1 MTARAA
7 AGGSFSARG
16 HKRRCRGIDC
26 PKTKAK
32 GGRAYD
38 RKNASAPLGARTGK
52 TPRRRADKAKHR
64 RRERQPS
71 GTSQL
76 RLLRLTV
83 CGVLFVSLVLL
94 KLVLPGNLSA
104 FRGTLAQWLV
114 RDADFTEAFSAIGHA
129 VAAPERF
136 AESLGNAYVAVFGGS
151 GMQDAA
157 EVGGGAEIAQPDGT
171 NEEDAAAKPL
181 PDYVLDAQ
189 PTLPFSY
196 VSPLDGALTSGF
208 GWREDPNT
216 GEEAFHTGLDLAAD
230 EGTPFACFADGTVGV
245 VGESTVLGKY
255 LTVRHADGYE
265 TLYAHCSKITV
276 SSGQSV
282 LRGDTLGAVGATG
295 NATGAHLHF
304 ELLSGSK
311 YLDPIAYA
319 AKTV

>member
-1 MTARAA
+1 M
-7 AGGSFSARG
+7 
-16 HKRRCRGIDC
+16 
-26 PKTKAK
+26 
-32 GGRAYD
+32 
-38 RKNASAPLGARTGK
+38 
-52 TPRRRADKAKHR
+52 
-64 RRERQPS
+64 
-71 GTSQL
+71 
-76 RLLRLTV
+76 
-83 CGVLFVSLVLL
+83 
-94 KLVLPGNLSA
+94 LPGNLSA

-216 GEEAFHTGLDLAAD
+216 GEEAFHTGLDL
-230 EGTPFACFADGTVGV
+230 C
-245 VGESTVLGKY
+245 
-255 LTVRHADGYE
+255 R
-265 TLYAHCSKITV
+265 
-276 SSGQSV
+276 
-282 LRGDTLGAVGATG
+282 R
-295 NATGAHLHF
+295 
-304 ELLSGSK
+304 
-311 YLDPIAYA
+311 
-319 AKTV
+319 

>member
-1 MTARAA
+1 MV
-7 AGGSFSARG
+7 
-16 HKRRCRGIDC
+16 
-26 PKTKAK
+26 
-32 GGRAYD
+32 
-38 RKNASAPLGARTGK
+38 
-52 TPRRRADKAKHR
+52 
-64 RRERQPS
+64 S
-71 GTSQL
+71 GCQ
-76 RLLRLTV
+76 R
-83 CGVLFVSLVLL
+83 
-94 KLVLPGNLSA
+94 N
-104 FRGTLAQWLV
+104 
-114 RDADFTEAFSAIGHA
+114 AIGHA

-304 ELLSGSK
+304 GLQNAKGELVDPLP
-311 YLDPIAYA
+311 YLRSAEQLLRPAPGQIPAELTPQQCGPVIRGRNGRPARMGDLKALENYSPPPIP
-319 AKTV
+319 VWGEGR

>member
-1 MTARAA
+1 MTVRMRLRRWARTQGKRRAA
-7 AGGSFSARG
+7 ARTKRSTAAGS
-16 HKRRCRGIDC
+16 
-26 PKTKAK
+26 
-32 GGRAYD
+32 
-38 RKNASAPLGARTGK
+38 
-52 TPRRRADKAKHR
+52 R
-64 RRERQPS
+64 RREQQTS
-71 GTSQL
+71 GASQL

-83 CGVLFVSLVLL
+83 CGALFVSLVLL

-157 EVGGGAEIAQPDGT
+157 EVGGGAEIAHPDGA
-171 NEEDAAAKPL
+171 NAEDAAAKPL

-216 GEEAFHTGLDLAAD
+216 GAEA
-230 EGTPFACFADGTVGV
+230 
-245 VGESTVLGKY
+245 
-255 LTVRHADGYE
+255 LTSPPTRARPLSALPTAQSAWWGR
-265 TLYAHCSKITV
+265 APCSANI
-276 SSGQSV
+276 
-282 LRGDTLGAVGATG
+282 
-295 NATGAHLHF
+295 
-304 ELLSGSK
+304 
-311 YLDPIAYA
+311 
-319 AKTV
+319 

>member
-1 MTARAA
+1 M
-7 AGGSFSARG
+7 
-16 HKRRCRGIDC
+16 
-26 PKTKAK
+26 
-32 GGRAYD
+32 
-38 RKNASAPLGARTGK
+38 
-52 TPRRRADKAKHR
+52 
-64 RRERQPS
+64 
-71 GTSQL
+71 
-76 RLLRLTV
+76 
-83 CGVLFVSLVLL
+83 LL

-171 NEEDAAAKPL
+171 NEEDAAAKPM

-230 EGTPFACFADGTVGV
+230 EGTPFACFADGTVSV

-265 TLYAHCSKITV
+265 TLYAHCSKIAV

>member
-1 MTARAA
+1 MTVRMRLRRWARAQGKRRAA
-7 AGGSFSARG
+7 ARTKRSTAAGS
-16 HKRRCRGIDC
+16 
-26 PKTKAK
+26 
-32 GGRAYD
+32 
-38 RKNASAPLGARTGK
+38 
-52 TPRRRADKAKHR
+52 R
-64 RRERQPS
+64 RREQQTS
-71 GTSQL
+71 GASQL
-76 RLLRLTV
+76 RFLRLTV
-83 CGVLFVSLVLL
+83 CGALFVSLVLL

-114 RDADFTEAFSAIGHA
+114 RDADFT
-129 VAAPERF
+129 
-136 AESLGNAYVAVFGGS
+136 
-151 GMQDAA
+151 D
-157 EVGGGAEIAQPDGT
+157 
-171 NEEDAAAKPL
+171 
-181 PDYVLDAQ
+181 
-189 PTLPFSY
+189 

-265 TLYAHCSKITV
+265 TLYAHCSKIAV

>member
-1 MTARAA
+1 
-7 AGGSFSARG
+7 
-16 HKRRCRGIDC
+16 
-26 PKTKAK
+26 
-32 GGRAYD
+32 
-38 RKNASAPLGARTGK
+38 
-52 TPRRRADKAKHR
+52 
-64 RRERQPS
+64 
-71 GTSQL
+71 
-76 RLLRLTV
+76 
-83 CGVLFVSLVLL
+83 
-94 KLVLPGNLSA
+94 
-104 FRGTLAQWLV
+104 
-114 RDADFTEAFSAIGHA
+114 
-129 VAAPERF
+129 
-136 AESLGNAYVAVFGGS
+136 
-151 GMQDAA
+151 MQDAA

-171 NEEDAAAKPL
+171 NEEDAAAKPM

-189 PTLPFSY
+189 PTMPFSY
-196 VSPLDGALTSGF
+196 TPPLDGTLTSGF

-230 EGTPFACFADGTVGV
+230 EGTPFACFADGMVGV

-265 TLYAHCSKITV
+265 TLYAHCSKIAV

>member
-1 MTARAA
+1 M
-7 AGGSFSARG
+7 
-16 HKRRCRGIDC
+16 
-26 PKTKAK
+26 
-32 GGRAYD
+32 
-38 RKNASAPLGARTGK
+38 
-52 TPRRRADKAKHR
+52 
-64 RRERQPS
+64 
-71 GTSQL
+71 
-76 RLLRLTV
+76 
-83 CGVLFVSLVLL
+83 LL

-151 GMQDAA
+151 GAQDAA
-157 EVGGGAEIAQPDGT
+157 EVGGRAEIAQPDGT

-311 YLDPIAYA
+311 YLDPIVYA

>member
-1 MTARAA
+1 MTVRMRLRRWARAQGKRRAA
-7 AGGSFSARG
+7 ARTKRSAAAGS
-16 HKRRCRGIDC
+16 C
-26 PKTKAK
+26 
-32 GGRAYD
+32 
-38 RKNASAPLGARTGK
+38 
-52 TPRRRADKAKHR
+52 
-64 RRERQPS
+64 RREQQPS
-71 GTSQL
+71 GVSQL
-76 RLLRLTV
+76 RFLRLTV
-83 CGVLFVSLVLL
+83 CGVLFVLLVLL

-136 AESLGNAYVAVFGGS
+136 AESLGNAYVAVFGG
-151 GMQDAA
+151 
-157 EVGGGAEIAQPDGT
+157 GGAEIAHPDGT

-181 PDYVLDAQ
+181 PEYVLDAQ
-189 PTLPFSY
+189 PTMPFSY
-196 VSPLDGALTSGF
+196 TPPLDGTLTSGF

-311 YLDPIAYA
+311 YLDPITYA

>member
-1 MTARAA
+1 MTVRMRLRRWARAQGKRRAA
-7 AGGSFSARG
+7 ARTKRSTAAGS
-16 HKRRCRGIDC
+16 
-26 PKTKAK
+26 
-32 GGRAYD
+32 
-38 RKNASAPLGARTGK
+38 
-52 TPRRRADKAKHR
+52 R
-64 RRERQPS
+64 RREQQTS
-71 GTSQL
+71 GASQL

-83 CGVLFVSLVLL
+83 CGALFVSLVLL

-157 EVGGGAEIAQPDGT
+157 
-171 NEEDAAAKPL
+171 AKPM

-230 EGTPFACFADGTVGV
+230 EGTPFVCFADGTVGV

-265 TLYAHCSKITV
+265 TLYAHCSKIAV

>member
-1 MTARAA
+1 MFRTLAPYAS
-7 AGGSFSARG
+7 SFG
-16 HKRRCRGIDC
+16 
-26 PKTKAK
+26 
-32 GGRAYD
+32 
-38 RKNASAPLGARTGK
+38 
-52 TPRRRADKAKHR
+52 
-64 RRERQPS
+64 
-71 GTSQL
+71 L
-76 RLLRLTV
+76 RLLL
-83 CGVLFVSLVLL
+83 GNLWLFAPLL

-157 EVGGGAEIAQPDGT
+157 EVGGGAEIAQPDGA
-171 NEEDAAAKPL
+171 NAEDAAAKPM

-230 EGTPFACFADGTVGV
+230 EGTPFVCFADGTVGV

-265 TLYAHCSKITV
+265 TLYAHCSKIAV

>member
-1 MTARAA
+1 MTVRMRLRRWARTQGKRRAA
-7 AGGSFSARG
+7 ARTKRSTAAGS
-16 HKRRCRGIDC
+16 
-26 PKTKAK
+26 
-32 GGRAYD
+32 
-38 RKNASAPLGARTGK
+38 
-52 TPRRRADKAKHR
+52 R
-64 RRERQPS
+64 RREQQTS
-71 GTSQL
+71 GASQL

-83 CGVLFVSLVLL
+83 CGALFVSLVLL

-196 VSPLDGALTSGF
+196 VSPLDGTLTSGF

-230 EGTPFACFADGTVGV
+230 EGTPFVCFADGTVGV

-265 TLYAHCSKITV
+265 TLYAHCSKIAV

-282 LRGDTLGAVGATG
+282 LRGDTLGCV
-295 NATGAHLHF
+295 L
-304 ELLSGSK
+304 
-311 YLDPIAYA
+311 
-319 AKTV
+319 

>member
-1 MTARAA
+1 M
-7 AGGSFSARG
+7 
-16 HKRRCRGIDC
+16 IW
-26 PKTKAK
+26 
-32 GGRAYD
+32 
-38 RKNASAPLGARTGK
+38 TG
-52 TPRRRADKAKHR
+52 T
-64 RRERQPS
+64 
-71 GTSQL
+71 
-76 RLLRLTV
+76 
-83 CGVLFVSLVLL
+83 
-94 KLVLPGNLSA
+94 
-104 FRGTLAQWLV
+104 
-114 RDADFTEAFSAIGHA
+114 
-129 VAAPERF
+129 
-136 AESLGNAYVAVFGGS
+136 
-151 GMQDAA
+151 
-157 EVGGGAEIAQPDGT
+157 
-171 NEEDAAAKPL
+171 
-181 PDYVLDAQ
+181 
-189 PTLPFSY
+189 Y

-230 EGTPFACFADGTVGV
+230 EGTPFACFADGTVSV

-265 TLYAHCSKITV
+265 TLYAHCSKIAV

>member
-1 MTARAA
+1 MSSVYDGNLTVSIFGQSHAPAIGVTIDGLP
-7 AGGSFSARG
+7 AGLPVDLDAL
-16 HKRRCRGIDC
+16 
-26 PKTKAK
+26 
-32 GGRAYD
+32 GRF
-38 RKNASAPLGARTGK
+38 L
-52 TPRRRADKAKHR
+52 RRRAPGQNAWSTPRKEADLPEFLCGLKDGRTCGAPLTAIIR
-64 RRERQPS
+64 NTNTRS
-71 GTSQL
+71 GDYE
-76 RLLRLTV
+76 
-83 CGVLFVSLVLL
+83 
-94 KLVLPGNLSA
+94 NLMDIP
-104 FRGTLAQWLV
+104 RP
-114 RDADFTEAFSAIGHA
+114 GHA
-129 VAAPERF
+129 DYTAQVK
-136 AESLGNAYVAVFGGS
+136 FGGA
-151 GMQDAA
+151 QDAA
-157 EVGGGAEIAQPDGT
+157 EVGGGAEIAHPDGA
-171 NEEDAAAKPL
+171 NAEDAAAKPM

>member
-1 MTARAA
+1 M
-7 AGGSFSARG
+7 
-16 HKRRCRGIDC
+16 
-26 PKTKAK
+26 
-32 GGRAYD
+32 
-38 RKNASAPLGARTGK
+38 
-52 TPRRRADKAKHR
+52 
-64 RRERQPS
+64 
-71 GTSQL
+71 
-76 RLLRLTV
+76 
-83 CGVLFVSLVLL
+83 
-94 KLVLPGNLSA
+94 
-104 FRGTLAQWLV
+104 
-114 RDADFTEAFSAIGHA
+114 
-129 VAAPERF
+129 
-136 AESLGNAYVAVFGGS
+136 FGGS
-151 GMQDAA
+151 GAQDAA
-157 EVGGGAEIAQPDGT
+157 EVGGGAEIAHPDGA
-171 NEEDAAAKPL
+171 NAEDAAAKPM

-230 EGTPFACFADGTVGV
+230 EGTPFVCFADGTVGV

-265 TLYAHCSKITV
+265 TLYAHCSKIAV

-311 YLDPIAYA
+311 YLNPIAYA

>member
-1 MTARAA
+1 MTVRMRLRRWARTQGKHRVAARTKRSAA
-7 AGGSFSARG
+7 AGS
-16 HKRRCRGIDC
+16 
-26 PKTKAK
+26 
-32 GGRAYD
+32 
-38 RKNASAPLGARTGK
+38 
-52 TPRRRADKAKHR
+52 R
-64 RRERQPS
+64 RREQQTS

-76 RLLRLTV
+76 RFLRLTV

-136 AESLGNAYVAVFGGS
+136 AESLSNAYVAVFGDS
-151 GMQDAA
+151 NAQDAT
-157 EVGGGAEIAQPDGT
+157 EVSGRAGVVQTDGT
-171 NEEDAAAKPL
+171 DAENIAAKPL

-189 PTLPFSY
+189 PTLPFSCTP
-196 VSPLDGALTSGF
+196 PLDGALTSGF

-216 GEEAFHTGLDLAAD
+216 GAEAFHTGLDLAAD

-265 TLYAHCSKITV
+265 TLYAHCSRISV

-282 LRGDTLGAVGATG
+282 MRGDSLGAVGATG

-304 ELLSGSK
+304 ELLFGSK
-311 YLDPIAYA
+311 YLDPVAYV

>member
-1 MTARAA
+1 MTVRMRLRRWARAQGKRRAA
-7 AGGSFSARG
+7 ARTKRSAAAGS
-16 HKRRCRGIDC
+16 
-26 PKTKAK
+26 
-32 GGRAYD
+32 
-38 RKNASAPLGARTGK
+38 
-52 TPRRRADKAKHR
+52 R

-171 NEEDAAAKPL
+171 NEEDAAAKPM

-216 GEEAFHTGLDLAAD
+216 GAEAFHTGLDLAAD
-230 EGTPFACFADGTVGV
+230 EGTPFACFADG
-245 VGESTVLGKY
+245 
-255 LTVRHADGYE
+255 TVRHADGYE

>member
-1 MTARAA
+1 MTVRMRLRRWARAQGKRRAA
-7 AGGSFSARG
+7 ARTKRSAAAGS
-16 HKRRCRGIDC
+16 
-26 PKTKAK
+26 
-32 GGRAYD
+32 
-38 RKNASAPLGARTGK
+38 
-52 TPRRRADKAKHR
+52 R
-64 RRERQPS
+64 RREQQPS
-71 GTSQL
+71 GASQL

-83 CGVLFVSLVLL
+83 CGALFVSLVLL

-151 GMQDAA
+151 GAQDAA
-157 EVGGGAEIAQPDGT
+157 EVGGGAEIAQPDGA
-171 NEEDAAAKPL
+171 NAEDAAAKPL

-255 LTVRHADGYE
+255 LTVRHADG
-265 TLYAHCSKITV
+265 
-276 SSGQSV
+276 
-282 LRGDTLGAVGATG
+282 
-295 NATGAHLHF
+295 
-304 ELLSGSK
+304 
-311 YLDPIAYA
+311 
-319 AKTV
+319 

>member
-1 MTARAA
+1 MTVRMRLRRWARTQGKRRAA
-7 AGGSFSARG
+7 ARTKRSAAAGS
-16 HKRRCRGIDC
+16 C
-26 PKTKAK
+26 
-32 GGRAYD
+32 
-38 RKNASAPLGARTGK
+38 
-52 TPRRRADKAKHR
+52 
-64 RRERQPS
+64 RREQQTS
-71 GTSQL
+71 GASQL

-83 CGVLFVSLVLL
+83 CGALFVSLVLL
-94 KLVLPGNLSA
+94 KLVMPGNLSA

-171 NEEDAAAKPL
+171 NEEDAAAKPM

-230 EGTPFACFADGTVGV
+230 EGTPFVCFADGTVGV

-265 TLYAHCSKITV
+265 TLYAHCSKIAV